1 MHVSFRLVEE
11 VKEKCSVVLEAE
23 EIYMNTRYS
32 FVKCY
37 RYQMNCILCSTVVN
51 NGVRRAWLSVLT
63 GSYILPASLIDMQI
77 LFVCLS

>member
-11 VKEKCSVVLEAE
+11 VKEKCSVVLETE

-37 RYQMNCILCSTVVN
+37 QLNDIMYYTAVN
-51 NGVRRAWLSVLT
+51 NGVRRAWLSVVT